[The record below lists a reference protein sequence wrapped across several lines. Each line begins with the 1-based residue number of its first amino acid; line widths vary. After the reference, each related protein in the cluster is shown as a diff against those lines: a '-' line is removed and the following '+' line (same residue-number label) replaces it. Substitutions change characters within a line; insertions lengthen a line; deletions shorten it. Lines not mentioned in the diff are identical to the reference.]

1 MSEDELRQEIAVM
14 LFRNDRLT
22 LGQASELAGMN
33 RLAFQ
38 RLLSSLEFR
47 CTMTSPISRTTSE
60 RSGAS
65 IVFDDCQQ
73 RFTGLSFPAAGG
85 PRL

>member
-38 RLLSSLEFR
+38 RLLSSLEIPLHYDVADFEDDL
-47 CTMTSPISRTTSE
+47 RTL
-60 RSGAS
+60 R
-65 IVFDDCQQ
+65 
-73 RFTGLSFPAAGG
+73 
-85 PRL
+85 RLDRL